1 MFKATK
7 LMAMVVLAG
16 ASMAAQALPLTGK
29 TLLGTNSAGGFQ
41 PSAQAVV
48 GAGVEYT
55 SVDWFGND
63 WFQVDVS
70 EGGLVTVSIKNVNL
84 GHGASQLL
92 TFTDTFASIDNII
105 GFDFVTSG
113 GGVTGFGQSKLSYTA
128 DSFSMQ
134 LGNNV
139 GWGSANQGF
148 AQAQLSFATVP
159 EPASIALLG
168 LGLVGLAVARKK
180 RQA

>member
-1 MFKATK
+1 MFKAKK
-7 LMAMVVLAG
+7 LIAVIVLAG

-29 TLLGTNSAGGFQ
+29 TLQGTNDSGGFL

-63 WFQVDVS
+63 WFQVDVT

-92 TFTDTFASIDNII
+92 TFTDVLANIDSII

-113 GGVTGFGQSKLSYTA
+113 GGVSGFGQSKLAFTA

-134 LGNNV
+134 LGEGV

-148 AQAQLSFATVP
+148 VQAQLSFAAVP

-168 LGLVGLAVARKK
+168 LGLVGLAAARKI